1 MRPREPRLDFE
12 RLYRSHRQ
20 EVYRVA
26 LRKLGDHHEAEDVTQ
41 TTFLDAY
48 RAVLRGTEPD
58 LPRAWLHA
66 IAENVRRRR
75 FRTTRHRPREEPLRE
90 TLLAEDAVAFS
101 ADEIRAALATLAA
114 SQRKA
119 FVLRELGGMSYGEI
133 ATELGTT
140 VAAVQMLLFRA
151 RHKLRRELEG
161 PTLGRLGGL
170 VPVPHWLASLA
181 DRLIPAASGPARVVG
196 LAAAGAIAVGGG
208 ITTDASPSAPGRAP
222 AAERAAPAANT
233 QPPQVRAAAPQTRS
247 VVAASS
253 RSPLL
258 TVKAVAARSEVQASG
273 RAAPGRGSEPVAPAA
288 PDAGPAPTA
297 PAAVPVA
304 TPVPGTQ
311 PAAPVAPPAT
321 AAEDDGSQAA
331 RPRARAH
338 TPGDRTRGAGRSA
351 GPSTAARAAGGGSRP
366 CASRSA
372 GRREPPVTP
381 AAPCASG
388 WRRNHDP
395 HASGP
400 DSTASS
406 VSAYDLRPA

>member
-75 FRTTRHRPREEPLRE
+75 FRTTRHRPHEEPLRE

-321 AAEDDGSQAA
+321 AAEDDGSQAPA
-331 RPRARAH
+331 LVPAL
-338 TPGDRTRGAGRSA
+338 TPLATAPGVPVEAPVPPPPPALPVEGAVPALPGLPVVGNPPSLPPLPAPPGGAGITT
-351 GPSTAARAAGGGSRP
+351 PTLP
-366 CASRSA
+366 VPT
-372 GRREPPVTP
+372 PPP
-381 AAPCASG
+381 LP
-388 WRRNHDP
+388 
-395 HASGP
+395 
-400 DSTASS
+400 
-406 VSAYDLRPA
+406 